1 MLVAMIG
8 AGDTAP
14 DFTLPDEHG
23 NPVALGDLRG
33 SWVVLWWFPKASTG
47 G

>member
-1 MLVAMIG
+1 MLATVVDVG
-8 AGDTAP
+8 ALAP
-14 DFTLPDEHG
+14 DFTIPDERG
-23 NPVALGDLRG
+23 NPVPLGDLRG